1 MLCAKVTE
9 MSLYRGFPMLTMRTV
24 LMGALALMLA
34 APAAA
39 QFSDTY
45 YFFKHVRERKA
56 FEAVKIITEA
66 GSAVVNFRDSESGDT
81 ALVMVT
87 RGRDLGWV
95 NLLVS
100 KGADVNGKARDGNP
114 PLIVAANLGWSDGVQ
129 RLLALGANINAQNS
143 SGETA
148 LIKAVHARDLQTVR
162 VLVDAGAN
170 ADKSDS
176 VTGKSA
182 RDYSLDDRRYAAIAK
197 AIKDGPTKA
206 TAAPTAAPVV
216 APVAAPK

>member
-1 MLCAKVTE
+1 
-9 MSLYRGFPMLTMRTV
+9 MLTMR
-24 LMGALALMLA
+24 GAVTALAALMLA

-45 YFFKHVRERKA
+45 NFFKHVKDRKA

-66 GSAVVNFRDSESGDT
+66 GSAVVNLRDSESGDT
-81 ALVMVT
+81 ALVLVT

-95 NLLVS
+95 NLLIS
-100 KGADVNGKARDGNP
+100 KGADVNGKAKDGSTA
-114 PLIVAANLGWSDGVQ
+114 LIVAANLGWSDGVRVLIAQ
-129 RLLALGANINAQNS
+129 GANINAQNN

-148 LIKAVHARDLQTVR
+148 LIKAVQAHDLQTVR

-176 VTGKSA
+176 VAGKSA
-182 RDYSLDDRRYAAIAK
+182 RDYSLDDRRYSAIAK
-197 AIKDGPTKA
+197 IIKDGP
-206 TAAPTAAPVV
+206 AAAA
-216 APVAAPK
+216 AAK

>member
-1 MLCAKVTE
+1 MLCAKVAI
-9 MSLYRGFPMLTMRTV
+9 MSLYRGFAMLTMRTALTG
-24 LMGALALMLA
+24 LMALMLA
-34 APAAA
+34 VPAAA

-45 YFFKHVRERKA
+45 NFFKHVRERKA

-66 GSAVVNFRDSESGDT
+66 GSTVVNFRDPETGDT

-95 NLLVS
+95 NLLIS

-114 PLIVAANLGWSDGVQ
+114 PLTVAANLGWSDGVQ
-129 RLLALGANINAQNS
+129 RLLSVGANINAQNS

-148 LIKAVHARDLQTVR
+148 LIKAVQAHDLATVR
-162 VLVDAGAN
+162 ILVDAGAN

-176 VTGKSA
+176 VAGKSA
-182 RDYSLDDRRYAAIAK
+182 RDYALDDRRYSAIAK
-197 AIKDGPTKA
+197 IINDGPTKPESLPS
-206 TAAPTAAPVV
+206 TLS
-216 APVAAPK
+216 APK